1 MPHMSQLKE
10 ISYVDLSIFEQLFQG
25 YLYWLVAFYS
35 SKFRPG
41 HLAGQYLVT
50 SETQCVL
57 VAGAEGITAEET
69 WAVILFLH

>member
-1 MPHMSQLKE
+1 MYQIKG
-10 ISYVDLSIFEQLFQG
+10 ISYADLSIFEQFFQG

-35 SKFRPG
+35 SKLRPG

-57 VAGAEGITAEET
+57 VVGAEGIISQET
-69 WAVILFLH
+69 WALIFSH